1 MYAIVR
7 RYAYDP
13 AAIAS
18 AGQALAAAQELHTTQ
33 PGYAGSIV
41 VNDGQHFI
49 AVNLWQ
55 SEHHAAAGR
64 AVIGTRVQRLLEP
77 LMATPSQLLG
87 AGEVVATDLADHMG
101 RHRHPLNGR
110 ARRRTPPSRELPAAT
125 PQQGRST
132 RPWPSRSNG
141 GRCTAARPTP
151 GAARPR
157 ERPGA

>member
-7 RYAYDP
+7 RYAHDP

-41 VNDGQHFI
+41 IDDGQHFI

-55 SEHHAAAGR
+55 SEHDAAAGR
-64 AVIGTRVQRLLEP
+64 AAIGEQVQHLLEP

-87 AGEVVATDLADHMG
+87 AGEVVASDLGDH
-101 RHRHPLNGR
+101 P
-110 ARRRTPPSRELPAAT
+110 
-125 PQQGRST
+125 
-132 RPWPSRSNG
+132 
-141 GRCTAARPTP
+141 
-151 GAARPR
+151 
-157 ERPGA
+157 